1 MGKELKSYI
10 KIIDSHRKYLREKYN
25 VKTIGIF
32 GSVARGEK
40 KTNDIDI
47 LVGFTEPIGLFAFV
61 GLQYFL
67 KKILKKKVDLATKG
81 ALKPL
86 IKKNILKD
94 TVYV

>member
-1 MGKELKSYI
+1 MNKDLKEYI
-10 KIIDSHRKYLREKYN
+10 KIINKHRDYLRENYN

-40 KTNDIDI
+40 KPNDIDI
-47 LVGFTEPIGLFAFV
+47 IVGFTETIGLFSFV
-61 GLQYFL
+61 RLQFYL
-67 KKILKKKVDLATKG
+67 QRILKKKVDLTTKG

-94 TVYV
+94 TVYA